1 MLHVYDNK
9 LHPNNEKRIDELIQ
23 KKKYT
28 SGEKDHPAL
37 PPTGQTC
44 ELSLEVDEDGIP
56 KEEILQLIL
65 QDLKGEQFEK
75 LKSLKLRR
83 AYINKFVPED
93 KPYFHQ
99 DSDAMYTVLYYSSLA
114 YKDLNE
120 LGFTEFFYGASING
134 ILPMPGRIVIFKGDI
149 YHRATSCRTL
159 TRHTVALKYNYG

>member
-44 ELSLEVDEDGIP
+44 ELSLEVDEDGRP

-75 LKSLKLRR
+75 LKALKLRR

-99 DSDAMYTVLYYSSLA
+99 DSDAIYTVLYYSSLA

-120 LGFTEFFYGASING
+120 TMLNRNED
-134 ILPMPGRIVIFKGDI
+134 V
-149 YHRATSCRTL
+149 
-159 TRHTVALKYNYG
+159 

>member
-23 KKKYT
+23 KKKYS

-114 YKDLNE
+114 YKDLNA
-120 LGFTEFFYGASING
+120 LTWLDA
-134 ILPMPGRIVIFKGDI
+134 IV
-149 YHRATSCRTL
+149 
-159 TRHTVALKYNYG
+159 